1 MKKKQ
6 ILLILFLSSVKIWA
20 SIEPEDIIDSGPEP
34 PQSSIDNYLIVSM
47 LICFL
52 FVRYYFYKYNKTYLN
67 NEK

>member
-1 MKKKQ
+1 
-6 ILLILFLSSVKIWA
+6 
-20 SIEPEDIIDSGPEP
+20 
-34 PQSSIDNYLIVSM
+34 VSM